1 MEYSVLCATRAAT
14 LRPPIPRLRFLLP
27 FFYCPG
33 YLSAEAGV
41 PEKPKRSIE
50 RKRPQ
55 LGRRRCVSLC
65 QAAPF
70 SFGKPEEIEVVWT
83 ERGESAAR
91 QAPASSHI
99 FRCGRYQSLS
109 GIFVKPSALPRD
121 IYLSFRCPQCR
132 IKRFFSPV
140 YPVDVFHLSTI
151 KNWPSRGKPAKASD
165 ILSVGLPVSHRVL
178 RRLIG

>member
-27 FFYCPG
+27 VFYCPG
-33 YLSAEAGV
+33 YPSAEAGV

-99 FRCGRYQSLS
+99 FRCGRFQSLS
-109 GIFVKPSALPRD
+109 SIFCKTVGFAEGYLLVVSLPSMPNKAIFLTRIPG
-121 IYLSFRCPQCR
+121 RC
-132 IKRFFSPV
+132 ISLKHHKKLAFA
-140 YPVDVFHLSTI
+140 
-151 KNWPSRGKPAKASD
+151 GKTRE
-165 ILSVGLPVSHRVL
+165 GQ
-178 RRLIG
+178 